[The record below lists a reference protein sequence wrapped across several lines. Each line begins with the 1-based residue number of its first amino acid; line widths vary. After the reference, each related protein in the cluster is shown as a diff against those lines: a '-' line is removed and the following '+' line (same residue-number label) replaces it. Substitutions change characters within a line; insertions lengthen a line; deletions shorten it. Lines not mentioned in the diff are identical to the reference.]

1 MKRIKKYRRERTG
14 EKRRGEGRK
23 EEKMKEKQ
31 KNKEEDET
39 KTRTIFLEKKGPGH
53 SS

>member
-14 EKRRGEGRK
+14 EKRRGGRK